1 MNQKQTA
8 EMTVSPTIGL
18 SPITSADLDL
28 PGIRHAFFTRPGG
41 VSDGIYKGLNVG
53 IGSNDERTNVVE
65 NRRRAAEHLG
75 TPEHM
80 LVNPYQVHSPDV
92 VTVTGPFE
100 GERPKADAIVTA
112 TPGVAIAVVT
122 ADCGPILFADPKA
135 RVIGAAHAGWK
146 GAIGGVLE
154 STIVAMEK
162 LGATRADIKAVL
174 GPSISQQNYEVGP
187 EFVSQFSAHDS
198 ANTRWFAPSTKAG
211 HSMFD
216 LWGYTLERLAKAGVS
231 ASVTGHCTYADEG
244 RFFSYRRTTHRAEP
258 DYGRQLSAL
267 MLTE

>member
-1 MNQKQTA
+1 MNHEQTA
-8 EMTVSPTIGL
+8 DTTASPTTGL
-18 SPITSADLDL
+18 SPITSADLRL
-28 PGIRHAFFTRPGG
+28 PGLRHAFFTRSGG

-53 IGSNDERTNVVE
+53 IGSNDERAKVME
-65 NRRRAAEHLG
+65 NRRRAAEYLG
-75 TPEHM
+75 APEHL

-92 VTVTGPFE
+92 VTVSGPFE
-100 GERPKADAIVTA
+100 GDRPKADAIVTA
-112 TPGVAIAVVT
+112 TPGVAIGVVT
-122 ADCGPILFADPKA
+122 ADCGPILFADPQA

-154 STIVAMEK
+154 STIAAMER
-162 LGATRADIKAVL
+162 LRATRANIKAVL
-174 GPSISQQNYEVGP
+174 GPSISQKNYEVGP
-187 EFVSQFSAHDS
+187 EFVAQFTAHDPQN
-198 ANTRWFAPSTKAG
+198 ARWFAPSVKAG

-231 ASVTGHCTYADEG
+231 ASVTGHCTYADED